1 MPIHCHCNVPNGSFG
16 IDPYH
21 SLNCIRE
28 LSHTIQDRHDHIK
41 YTISRWATQLG
52 ARVRVEPRNLDH
64 NGDRIPDLLIQ
75 LGGKT
80 FLLDDTVTNPLA
92 PSHQAAAASNPKSV
106 LAQAEA
112 KKHQS
117 YDQLAANLGATL
129 VPFAVEATGG
139 FGVEALAF
147 IKELIATADKFKTV
161 WTPRQV
167 IQGLYRSIAISVAR
181 GNAAIFQA
189 SLSSSM
195 LRGL

>member
-1 MPIHCHCNVPNGSFG
+1 MIAAGC
-16 IDPYH
+16 
-21 SLNCIRE
+21 
-28 LSHTIQDRHDHIK
+28 
-41 YTISRWATQLG
+41 
-52 ARVRVEPRNLDH
+52 
-64 NGDRIPDLLIQ
+64 
-75 LGGKT
+75 
-80 FLLDDTVTNPLA
+80 
-92 PSHQAAAASNPKSV
+92 PSSALPKSV

>member
-1 MPIHCHCNVPNGSFG
+1 MASQGV
-16 IDPYH
+16 
-21 SLNCIRE
+21 RE
-28 LSHTIQDRHDHIK
+28 
-41 YTISRWATQLG
+41 
-52 ARVRVEPRNLDH
+52 
-64 NGDRIPDLLIQ
+64 
-75 LGGKT
+75 
-80 FLLDDTVTNPLA
+80 
-92 PSHQAAAASNPKSV
+92 SV

-167 IQGLYRSIAISVAR
+167 IQGLYRYRSVAISVAR
-181 GNAAIFQA
+181 GNAAILLA

-195 LRGL
+195 LYDLCHNEVYMSQ